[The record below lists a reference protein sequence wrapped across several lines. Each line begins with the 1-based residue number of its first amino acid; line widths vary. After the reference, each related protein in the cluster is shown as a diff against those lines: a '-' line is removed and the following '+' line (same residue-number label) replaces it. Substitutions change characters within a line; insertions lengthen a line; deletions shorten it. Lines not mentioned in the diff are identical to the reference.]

1 MRGPPARKA
10 EPSEMSLA
18 VRARL
23 VLIPSSSRSQHLQ
36 ISLPL
41 SVHEVRVSDAHRNI
55 MAISLR
61 WVTLTEST
69 LRQPF
74 CLLLLRGDV

>member
-23 VLIPSSSRSQHLQ
+23 VLIPCSSRSQHLQ

-41 SVHEVRVSDAHRNI
+41 SVHEVQ
-55 MAISLR
+55 SLR
-61 WVTLTEST
+61 CPPKYHGN
-69 LRQPF
+69 QPQM
-74 CLLLLRGDV
+74 GDLD